1 MKTTTTDI
9 AQTIRKALRLREK
22 PQVFKSITSARKA
35 IRNGAAYLLEL
46 PTGAFAL
53 CRNDATCD
61 RLCNVAD
68 ATLIAIAEGGKW
80 FEV

>member
-1 MKTTTTDI
+1 MTTTTNDI

-22 PQVFKSITSARKA
+22 PAIFKTITSARKA

-46 PTGAFAL
+46 PTGAFAI

-68 ATLIAIAEGGKW
+68 ATLIAIADGGKW
-80 FEV
+80 YEV